1 MSQQTQDVSVRDDLR
16 ARTACS
22 PAAHA
27 ALHVALLGPVEVLV
41 DGTDVPL
48 SPLERNLLVV
58 LGLSPGTTV
67 STDRLMDQLWGDR
80 LPAAPRSRVQGL
92 VSSLRR
98 KVGDVLVTRY
108 PGYLLDAVHLGRDL
122 DTCEELVAAAGGAST
137 PAERAELLT
146 SALALW
152 RGEPL
157 DGISAPGLGSQRAR
171 LAEQRLSLV
180 EARFEAELELGNHG
194 RLAGELAEAVAA
206 HPLRERLAGL
216 LMTALYR
223 GNRQADALLAYQQLR
238 ERLADELGSDPCADL
253 RELHATILRGEAVPS
268 TPSMPPV
275 ARATAVP
282 PLGRRPSQ
290 LPAGDG
296 RFLGRDAELR
306 LLDEAAARDPESAGE
321 QNVVVVTA
329 PGGLGKTALVV
340 RWAQQAAGE
349 FPDGQLFVDL
359 RGGQPDRLTPG
370 EALAAVLPALGAPTN
385 LPADAAERLALYRTL
400 IRGRRLL
407 VVADDAGSADQV
419 LALVPPGTDSRLL
432 VTSRRRMPTLAAHHS
447 VREVVLEPLSDAVT
461 LRLLSRIVGADRLRG
476 PAAADLVRWCGGWPL
491 TARHVAAKLA
501 SRPGQSVAEF
511 VQELRHDDQALAL
524 EGDSRSVRAALEA
537 AHRQLSPCAARLFGR
552 LGLHV
557 GEICPHLAAAA
568 ADTSVGRVRRLLDE
582 LVAVHLIVET
592 ASGRFSFHDVI
603 GRFARQR
610 AREEEWSA
618 PVVPPTTVDA
628 CAHCRGGEALQVPA
642 PRESVESLPVPSVPV
657 PSYG

>member
-1 MSQQTQDVSVRDDLR
+1 MSQQTQEVSVRDDQP
-16 ARTACS
+16 ARTTCA
-22 PAAHA
+22 PTVQA

-122 DTCEELVAAAGGAST
+122 DTCEELVAAAGSAST

-180 EARFEAELELGNHG
+180 EARFEAELELGNHAQLVG
-194 RLAGELAEAVAA
+194 DLAEASSAY
-206 HPLRERLAGL
+206 PLRERLAGL
-216 LMTALYR
+216 HMTALYR
-223 GNRQADALLAYQQLR
+223 SNRQADALLAYQELR

-253 RELHATILRGEAVPS
+253 RELHATILRGESLPG
-268 TPSMPPV
+268 PV
-275 ARATAVP
+275 AGRMSEPPAAVVRT
-282 PLGRRPSQ
+282 RRPSQ

-296 RFLGRDAELR
+296 RFLGRDTELR
-306 LLDEAAARDPESAGE
+306 LLDEAAGDLGIGGE
-321 QNVVVVTA
+321 QNVVVVSA

-340 RWAQQAAGE
+340 RWAQQASGE

-359 RGGQPDRLTPG
+359 RGDRPDSLTPSD
-370 EALAAVLPALGAPTN
+370 ALAAVLPALGVTAD
-385 LPADAAERLALYRTL
+385 LPVALAERVSLYRTL

-407 VVADDAGSADQV
+407 VVADDAASADQV
-419 LALVPPGTDSRLL
+419 LALVPPGAGSRLV
-432 VTSRRRMPTLAAHHS
+432 VTSRRRLPMLAAHHS
-447 VREVVLEPLSDAVT
+447 VREVVLDPLSDEAT
-461 LRLLSRIVGADRLRG
+461 RQLLQRIVGPERLREPG
-476 PAAADLVRWCGGWPL
+476 AGELIRWCGGWPL
-491 TARHVAAKLA
+491 TVRHVAAKLA
-501 SRPGQSVAEF
+501 SRPSQPVAEF
-511 VQELRHDDQALAL
+511 VQELHEYADGLVLD
-524 EGDSRSVRAALEA
+524 GDSRSAHSALVS
-537 AHRQLSPCAARLFGR
+537 AHLHLSPGAARLFGR
-552 LGLHV
+552 LGLHA
-557 GEICPHLAAAA
+557 GEICLHLAAAA
-568 ADTSVGRVRRLLDE
+568 ADTSVRRVRRLLDE

-592 ASGRFSFHDVI
+592 VSGRFCFHEVI

-618 PVVPPTTVDA
+618 PVVPELVAAPSGGCPD
-628 CAHCRGGEALQVPA
+628 CRVASVQVPA
-642 PRESVESLPVPSVPV
+642 PRSGVEVLSA
-657 PSYG
+657 SYV

>member
-1 MSQQTQDVSVRDDLR
+1 MSQQTQEVSVRDDLR
-16 ARTACS
+16 ARTTCA
-22 PAAHA
+22 PTAHA

-122 DTCEELVAAAGGAST
+122 DTCEELVAAAGSAST
-137 PAERAELLT
+137 PAERAELLS

-180 EARFEAELELGNHG
+180 EARFEAELELGHHA

-206 HPLRERLAGL
+206 YPLRERLAGL
-216 LMTALYR
+216 HMTALYR
-223 GNRQADALLAYQQLR
+223 SNRQADALLVYQELR

-253 RELHATILRGEAVPS
+253 RELHATILRGESVPS
-268 TPSMPPV
+268 TAPAAEAVVPMP
-275 ARATAVP
+275 
-282 PLGRRPSQ
+282 GRRPAQ

-306 LLDEAAARDPESAGE
+306 LLDEASGASVAEE
-321 QNVVVVTA
+321 QNVVVVSA

-349 FPDGQLFVDL
+349 FADGQLFVDL
-359 RGGQPDRLTPG
+359 RGDRLDSLTPS
-370 EALAAVLPALGAPTN
+370 EALAAVLPALGVTAD
-385 LPADAAERLALYRTL
+385 LPASPAERLSLYRTL
-400 IRGRRLL
+400 IRGRRFL
-407 VVADDAGSADQV
+407 VVADNAGSPDQV
-419 LALVPPGTDSRLL
+419 LALVPPGADSRLV
-432 VTSRRRMPTLAAHHS
+432 VTSRRRLPTLTAHHS
-447 VREVVLEPLSDAVT
+447 VREVVLDPLSDDVT
-461 LRLLSRIVGADRLRG
+461 RQLLQRIVGPERLRE
-476 PAAADLVRWCGGWPL
+476 PAADDLVRWCGGWPL

-501 SRPGQSVAEF
+501 SRPSQPVAEF
-511 VQELRHDDQALAL
+511 VQELHEYGDGLVL
-524 EGDSRSVRAALEA
+524 EGDSRSVQSALA
-537 AHRQLSPCAARLFGR
+537 SVHQHLSPGAARLFGR
-552 LGLHV
+552 LGLHA
-557 GEICPHLAAAA
+557 GAICLHLAAAA

-582 LVAVHLIVET
+582 LVAVHLITET
-592 ASGRFSFHDVI
+592 ASGRFCFHDVI

-618 PVVPPTTVDA
+618 PVVPDLVAAPSDG
-628 CAHCRGGEALQVPA
+628 CPDCRGVPALQVPVR
-642 PRESVESLPVPSVPV
+642 REAIETVRVA
-657 PSYG
+657 SYG

>member
-1 MSQQTQDVSVRDDLR
+1 MSQQTQEVPVRDDHR
-16 ARTACS
+16 ARTTCA
-22 PAAHA
+22 PTVHA

-122 DTCEELVAAAGGAST
+122 DTCEELVAAAGTAST

-180 EARFEAELELGNHG
+180 EARFEAELELGNHA
-194 RLAGELAEAVAA
+194 RLVGDLAEAVSAY
-206 HPLRERLAGL
+206 PLRERLAGL
-216 LMTALYR
+216 HMTALYR
-223 GNRQADALLAYQQLR
+223 CSRQADALLAYQEVR

-268 TPSMPPV
+268 TTTPV
-275 ARATAVP
+275 VEAVV
-282 PLGRRPSQ
+282 PLQGRRPSQ

-296 RFLGRDAELR
+296 RFLGRDPELR
-306 LLDEAAARDPESAGE
+306 LLDEAAGDLGPGGE
-321 QNVVVVTA
+321 QNVVVVSA

-340 RWAQQAAGE
+340 RWAQRAGGE

-359 RGGQPDRLTPG
+359 RGDRADSMTPS
-370 EALAAVLPALGAPTN
+370 EALAAVLPALGVTADLPTSH
-385 LPADAAERLALYRTL
+385 AERLSLYRTL

-407 VVADDAGSADQV
+407 VVADNAGSADQV
-419 LALVPPGTDSRLL
+419 LALVPPGSDSRLV
-432 VTSRRRMPTLAAHHS
+432 VTSRRRLPTLTAHHS
-447 VREVVLEPLSDAVT
+447 VREVVLDPLSDEAT
-461 LRLLSRIVGADRLRG
+461 RQLLQRIVGPERLLQ
-476 PAAADLVRWCGGWPL
+476 PAAGELVQWCGGWPL
-491 TARHVAAKLA
+491 TVRHVAAKLA
-501 SRPGQSVAEF
+501 SRPSQPVAEF
-511 VQELRHDDQALAL
+511 VQELQEDGHGEYADGLVL
-524 EGDSRSVRAALEA
+524 EGDSRSVHSALA
-537 AHRQLSPCAARLFGR
+537 SAHQSLSPGAARLFGR
-552 LGLHV
+552 LGLHA
-557 GEICPHLAAAA
+557 GEICLHLAAAA
-568 ADTSVGRVRRLLDE
+568 ADTSVRRVRRLLDE

-592 ASGRFSFHDVI
+592 VSGRFCFHDVI

-618 PVVPPTTVDA
+618 PVVPELVAAPSGGCPD
-628 CAHCRGGEALQVPA
+628 CR
-642 PRESVESLPVPSVPV
+642 VPSTVQVPV
-657 PSYG
+657 PRGAVEVLSASYG